1 MFVYV
6 FTCFYQLSDSE
17 LGQIGA
23 APGHVPTEVTQV
35 EYCMGFG
42 DVSCTANVTYTE
54 NGSSVTQSADA
65 VVVAVPLGVPRR
77 QRLAPPGDDL

>member
-1 MFVYV
+1 
-6 FTCFYQLSDSE
+6 
-17 LGQIGA
+17 
-23 APGHVPTEVTQV
+23 
-35 EYCMGFG
+35 MGFG

-77 QRLAPPGDDL
+77 QRLAPSGDDL